1 MADAV
6 ETRYEY
12 RITNPAGTY
21 LGLLPNV
28 KSDFTYNQ
36 EINTSFVEI
45 SVSVELSADVA
56 PLLVTPLETESGQT
70 ITTEDNEPIYP
81 ERQPDVVSSTS
92 SKAMIQNN
100 NRVEVYEFSTW
111 YPSGLLVF
119 DGYIN
124 KWSASFGGADIVTF
138 TARSLADD
146 MNDYII
152 SGGNYTAELTQ
163 SSFNTDSSAIPLWN
177 KFHQYFVATST
188 FLLKRV
194 KLQARISPL
203 STSDVE
209 YIRLSIWNAG
219 QQSPIQIISIT
230 NTVFEDVYIDFTV
243 PYQITLGLSYVMDVY
258 STLTA
263 NHVDIKFQNTGDVY
277 AGGVLKYEYY
287 GSGASYTLATSDLY
301 FTLYSQVT
309 STDYVFDDATASEI
323 AQAGMD
329 NYITKG
335 GRAYYDSTDI
345 DNFPTQTEINDYTFK
360 AATILEVQKKALS
373 LSTDD
378 IYYKV
383 DPGSQLYFF
392 GEVTSATNGVGTI
405 HKLIFGKHF
414 KQVEVGASVDE
425 VRNVVS
431 FTGGDVGAGVNLFTE
446 YSDLDS
452 IATQGRQRLERVVD
466 NRVTIANTAD
476 SIAAAILAA
485 KSDEKN
491 FATVEV
497 LNSKYDTRTIEV
509 GHAVQF
515 KGIGNFLEDE
525 LYTVVSRSP
534 TPESMRLTLGFIPNR
549 MQDTIDQLI
558 GDVQQIQTVDNPD
571 APS

>member
-124 KWSASFGGADIVTF
+124 KWQASFGGTDIVTF

-146 MNDYII
+146 MNDYILT
-152 SGGNYTAELTQ
+152 SGNGTAEITQ
-163 SSFNTDSSAIPLWN
+163 STYNLDGYYVLRNNFIQ
-177 KFHQYFVATST
+177 QYFTPTAS
-188 FLLKRV
+188 FLLK
-194 KLQARISPL
+194 KIALQLRKNSSYNPTATIEIYSGTTL
-203 STSDVE
+203 ISTSTALITSLTFTEVEIILPTAIQLNVGVE
-209 YIRLSIWNAG
+209 YSMILRGDSQSVYYRVAYLTDPYPAGILRFWNG
-219 QQSPIQIISIT
+219 FS
-230 NTVFEDVYIDFTV
+230 
-243 PYQITLGLSYVMDVY
+243 YQYL
-258 STLTA
+258 
-263 NHVDIKFQNTGDVY
+263 N
-277 AGGVLKYEYY
+277 
-287 GSGASYTLATSDLY
+287 TSDMY
-301 FTLYSQVT
+301 FILYSQT
-309 STDYVFDDATASEI
+309 TLTDYSFNDATASEI

-329 NYITKG
+329 NYISKG
-335 GRAYYDSTDI
+335 GLAYYDSTDT

-485 KSDEKN
+485 KSEEKN
-491 FATVEV
+491 FGTVEV
-497 LNSKYDTRTIEV
+497 LNNVYNTRLIEV
-509 GHAVQF
+509 GHAIQF

>member
-146 MNDYII
+146 MNDYILT
-152 SGGNYTAELTQ
+152 GGNFTSELSQ
-163 SSFNTDSSAIPLWN
+163 L
-177 KFHQYFVATST
+177 
-188 FLLKRV
+188 
-194 KLQARISPL
+194 
-203 STSDVE
+203 
-209 YIRLSIWNAG
+209 
-219 QQSPIQIISIT
+219 
-230 NTVFEDVYIDFTV
+230 
-243 PYQITLGLSYVMDVY
+243 VY
-258 STLTA
+258 STGSGLDISGVDRYLLQYITPTSSFSVRKLRLILWKSNSLKYFVLPSVTA
-263 NHVDIKFQNTGDVY
+263 TVGIYQSGVLLGSNSVVITHSTQEEVDIVFNQSISLAIGIEYTIKISGDGVVSAATNTNPY
-277 AGGVLKYEYY
+277 AGGIVFLYN
-287 GSGASYTLATSDLY
+287 GTSLVPLPTYDLY
-301 FTLYSQVT
+301 FNFFSQLTL
-309 STDYVFDDATASEI
+309 TDYVFDDATASEI

-329 NYITKG
+329 DYISKG
-335 GRAYYDSTDI
+335 GRAYYDSTDT

-373 LSTDD
+373 LSTED

-392 GEVTSATNGVGTI
+392 GKVTTATNGVGTI
-405 HKLIFGKHF
+405 HKLILGKHF

-534 TPESMRLTLGFIPNR
+534 TPESMRLTLGFIPTR

>member
-6 ETRYEY
+6 ETRHEY

-21 LGLLPNV
+21 LGILPNV
-28 KSDFTYNQ
+28 KSDFTYNR

-45 SVSVELSADVA
+45 QVSVELSADVA
-56 PLLVTPLETESGQT
+56 PLLVTPLETESGET
-70 ITTEDNEPIYP
+70 ITTEDSEPIYP

-100 NRVEVYEFSTW
+100 NRVQVYEFSTW

-124 KWSASFGGADIVTF
+124 KWQASFGGTDIVTF

-146 MNDYII
+146 MNDYILT
-152 SGGNYTAELTQ
+152 GGNYTSELSQ
-163 SSFNTDSSAIPLWN
+163 LV
-177 KFHQYFVATST
+177 Y
-188 FLLKRV
+188 
-194 KLQARISPL
+194 
-203 STSDVE
+203 STSDGLDISGSDRYLLQ
-209 YIRLSIWNAG
+209 YITPTTSFAVKKLRLNLFKSSSMPYYAMPSVTATVGIYQSGVLLGSSSAVITNWSQEDVDFGFTQSISLSIGIQYVIKVSGAG
-219 QQSPIQIISIT
+219 VVISST
-230 NTVFEDVYIDFTV
+230 NTN
-243 PYQITLGLSYVMDVY
+243 P
-258 STLTA
+258 
-263 NHVDIKFQNTGDVY
+263 Y
-277 AGGVLKYEYY
+277 AGGIVYNYN
-287 GSGASYTLATSDLY
+287 GTSLIPLPTWDLY
-301 FTLYSQVT
+301 FNFFSQLTL
-309 STDYVFDDATASEI
+309 TDYVFDDATASEI
-323 AQAGMD
+323 AQAAMD
-329 NYITKG
+329 DYISKG
-335 GRAYYDSTDI
+335 GRAYYDSTDT

-360 AATILEVQKKALS
+360 AATILEVEKKALS

-392 GEVTSATNGVGTI
+392 GKVTTATNGVGTV
-405 HKLIFGKHF
+405 HKLILGKHF

-446 YSDLDS
+446 YSDLTS

-476 SIAAAILAA
+476 SIAATILAA
-485 KSDEKN
+485 KSEEKN
-491 FATVEV
+491 FGTVEV
-497 LNSKYDTRTIEV
+497 LNSVYNTRLIEV

-525 LYTVVSRSP
+525 LYTVVSQSP
-534 TPESMRLTLGFIPNR
+534 TPDSMRLVLGFIPNR
-549 MQDTIDQLI
+549 LQDTVDQLI

>member
-146 MNDYII
+146 MNDYILT
-152 SGGNYTAELTQ
+152 GGNYTSELSQLVYYIGGGLDTYGDGYILQYITPTTSFAVKKLRLNLFKSSSMPYYAMSSVTATVGIYQSGVLLGVSSVVITNWSQEDVDFVFTQ
-163 SSFNTDSSAIPLWN
+163 S
-177 KFHQYFVATST
+177 
-188 FLLKRV
+188 
-194 KLQARISPL
+194 
-203 STSDVE
+203 
-209 YIRLSIWNAG
+209 
-219 QQSPIQIISIT
+219 ISIEIGIQYVIKVSGAGVVISNT
-230 NTVFEDVYIDFTV
+230 NTN
-243 PYQITLGLSYVMDVY
+243 P
-258 STLTA
+258 
-263 NHVDIKFQNTGDVY
+263 Y
-277 AGGVLKYEYY
+277 AGGIVFNYNGTSLTPLPTRDIYFNFF
-287 GSGASYTLATSDLY
+287 SQLTL
-301 FTLYSQVT
+301 
-309 STDYVFDDATASEI
+309 TDYVFDDATASEI

-329 NYITKG
+329 NYISKG
-335 GRAYYDSTDI
+335 GLAYYDSTDT

-360 AATILEVQKKALS
+360 AATTLEVQKKALS

-392 GEVTSATNGVGTI
+392 GKVTTATNGVGTI
-405 HKLIFGKHF
+405 HKLILGKHF

-476 SIAAAILAA
+476 SIAAAILAT